1 MVRLPIRLRS
11 PLRPRHAALLPQNGH
26 DPISGARNEMLR
38 MRYAL
43 VMTCRARASIY
54 EADGDAFLTR
64 RARRR
69 RLPRAAAVV
78 VRRTPARVV
87 EGAPTA
93 PTTSLTPAIV
103 SDIVARTERLA
114 ADPIRSAASIAPCAA
129 LRTRWPTSAPSA
141 RAASAVPSTA
151 LRATLPTSPPR
162 SPVAL
167 TAPRVAD
174 FATRP

>member
-43 VMTCRARASIY
+43 VMTYRARVSIY

-78 VRRTPARVV
+78 
-87 EGAPTA
+87 
-93 PTTSLTPAIV
+93 
-103 SDIVARTERLA
+103 
-114 ADPIRSAASIAPCAA
+114 AS
-129 LRTRWPTSAPSA
+129 S
-141 RAASAVPSTA
+141 
-151 LRATLPTSPPR
+151 LPTSWAPASAAR
-162 SPVAL
+162 SVVL
-167 TAPRVAD
+167 TRFKAPMEMISPLLIAPAIARS
-174 FATRP
+174 TRPAPFTLDRGRASTERRVRFAVFLG